1 MYGANVLIDEAITK
15 FAAQPVVF
23 SASDVAAYADVS
35 VGKDATVARALQ
47 TQCAGGGI
55 LALDGQQCGASFGRR
70 YLGKE
75 PVERWWVASTLRWA
89 KTGVLHLK
97 SPELARAMALSFDT
111 EQWSMPPDRL
121 LAVGRQWGMVDDGY
135 ISDTFVFPWATLVH
149 YNPRCRE
156 IFRLDSTTSGLPTSE
171 AMVDEV
177 LSGLKNEREVGIIRG
192 RCGLDTGRRAT
203 LEQLGI
209 HYGVTRE
216 RIRQIEKKAWRKL
229 RHPSRQKSLLL
240 AFAADFAQSGYS
252 LLFSESSL
260 TRHRDFLLKAIGLE
274 SANIRELGLVFI
286 GAEGAVASYRNCLRQ
301 VDKYQGMQQS
311 LASETLRFLS
321 RRDGELVSKAEQEYR
336 NKRVV
341 RTQPRMLLDALRVL
355 GRAAH
360 FTEIANLCNKMFP
373 DNQSSVHN
381 WHAALGR
388 PDSENLGIVWIGRK
402 GIFGLKEHGYSRPE
416 TDLYEATA
424 RIVAEQFAIT
434 RRPVTE
440 ATVVYELG
448 KQRQEIRR
456 GSVNMVLSFSD
467 RIVSVGRGQYIPKS
481 FDEDVSAVI
490 EQPRYNIDAAF
501 AAFLADD
508 DSEG

>member
-1 MYGANVLIDEAITK
+1 MYGTNELIDEAIRK
-15 FAAQPVVF
+15 CAAQPVLF

-35 VGKDATVARALQ
+35 AGKEATVARALQ

-89 KTGVLHLK
+89 KTGALHLK
-97 SPELARAMALSFDT
+97 SSELARAMALSFDT
-111 EQWSMPPDRL
+111 EQWSTPPDGL

-149 YNPRCRE
+149 YNPRCRG
-156 IFRLDSTTSGLPTSE
+156 IFSLDSTASGLTTFE

-177 LSGLKNEREVGIIRG
+177 LYGLKNEREVGIIRG
-192 RCGLDTGRRAT
+192 RCRLDTACRVT
-203 LEQLGI
+203 LEQLGVR
-209 HYGVTRE
+209 YGVSRE
-216 RIRQIEKKAWRKL
+216 RIRQIEKKVWRKL

-240 AFAADFAQSGYS
+240 AFAADFAQSGCS

-260 TRHRDFLLKAIGLE
+260 TPHRDFLLKAIGLE
-274 SANIRELGLVFI
+274 SANIRELGLIFI
-286 GAEGAVASYRNCLRQ
+286 GTEGAVASYRNCLRQ

-311 LASETLRFLS
+311 LASGALQFLS

-341 RTQPRMLLDALRVL
+341 RTRPRMLLEALRVL

-360 FTEIANLCNKMFP
+360 FTEIANLCNQMFP
-373 DNQSSVHN
+373 DKPASIHN

-388 PDSENLGIVWIGRK
+388 ADSANLGIVWIGRK
-402 GIFGLKEHGYSRPE
+402 GTFGLTEHGYSRPE

-424 RIVAEQFAIT
+424 RIVAEQFANT
-434 RRPVTE
+434 QRPVRE
-440 ATVVYELG
+440 ETVVYELE
-448 KQRQEIRR
+448 KQRQELQRNSIT
-456 GSVNMVLSFSD
+456 MALSLND
-467 RIVSVGRGQYIPKS
+467 RIVSVGRGRYIPKS
-481 FDEDVSAVI
+481 FGEDVSAVT
-490 EQPRYNIDAAF
+490 EQPGYDIDAAF
-501 AAFLADD
+501 AAFSADA
-508 DSEG
+508 DSVG